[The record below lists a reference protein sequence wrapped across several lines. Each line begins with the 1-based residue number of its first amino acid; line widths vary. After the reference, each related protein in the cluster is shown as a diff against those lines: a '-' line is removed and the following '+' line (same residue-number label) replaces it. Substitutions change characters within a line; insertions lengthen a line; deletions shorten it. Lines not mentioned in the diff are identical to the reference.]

1 MEVASGFVAAGF
13 LIPTVHLALEVTETG
28 QENPHGGN
36 PSSVDWV
43 AVSTISQ
50 IIPLVTWNMKSF
62 VEHKA

>member
-28 QENPHGGN
+28 QENPHGDN

-43 AVSTISQ
+43 AVSHDITNHPSGD
-50 IIPLVTWNMKSF
+50 VKHEEFCGT
-62 VEHKA
+62 